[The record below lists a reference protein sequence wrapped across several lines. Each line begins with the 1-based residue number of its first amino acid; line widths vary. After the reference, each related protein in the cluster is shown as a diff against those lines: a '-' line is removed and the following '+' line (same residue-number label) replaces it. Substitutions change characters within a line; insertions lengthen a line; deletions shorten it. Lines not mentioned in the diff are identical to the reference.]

1 MKKYLSLIL
10 LVAVILFFGANK
22 VVLAEDN
29 AGSDN
34 ANANANIGVNNT
46 NANNT
51 AQNLTLRIK
60 GFGNRVMQI
69 GKKVEK
75 IVAQLIRHQERVAGF
90 IANLEAAG
98 KDVTIANEKLALSK
112 SSLVSAQSSF
122 QAAKDIVTNIDLT
135 QQIGNKEYIKGIKDS
150 FKTKMEEAKKFLKES
165 RIYLKDAIKE
175 IKNLRNPEN
184 PADDNEDD
192 NEAAE

>member
-135 QQIGNKEYIKGIKDS
+135 QIGNKEYIKGIKDS